1 MFASQRTIDAIALIH
16 SAQQSATTDLCHWC
30 GDNSICH
37 DDDDDD
43 DDRLVAQSCCPFHI
57 DSFTHLISFCVFVLY
72 LLLYMITMVRWH
84 LSPFLSLPP
93 LTIIIIIIY
102 LLLIGYLLVYSTSYL
117 FWRQDRLCQ
126 IALYYNT

>member
-1 MFASQRTIDAIALIH
+1 MLVYLKPKYESSKPSTHYSYWYRLVDYDCIVLDCYDNERLFSMFASQRTIDAIALIY

-72 LLLYMITMVRWH
+72 LLLYMITMVR
-84 LSPFLSLPP
+84 
-93 LTIIIIIIY
+93 
-102 LLLIGYLLVYSTSYL
+102 
-117 FWRQDRLCQ
+117 
-126 IALYYNT
+126 